1 MSSIQSQI
9 QNTMPMTATVNG
21 NAIQGKVSELKDGV
35 SIAQAKEAAKGDG
48 LDQVFI
54 QAKGKNYVVQGD
66 GLDIKSIKKSDKPFV
81 QLYIGDDPVRASLE
95 GLDNEKNTLK
105 EGAWNLG
112 TKIGMGGFVG
122 SVGLAFIGT
131 ALEHGPDKGGSAMA
145 GFMFAGIS
153 AAVTVGSAVI
163 GSGCRSMIGADV
175 SSIVCS
181 STLLRSLATAGF

>member
-66 GLDIKSIKKSDKPFV
+66 GLDIKSIYYS
-81 QLYIGDDPVRASLE
+81 GWA
-95 GLDNEKNTLK
+95 TLT
-105 EGAWNLG
+105 LS
-112 TKIGMGGFVG
+112 I
-122 SVGLAFIGT
+122 IGT
-131 ALEHGPDKGGSAMA
+131 ALLWLT
-145 GFMFAGIS
+145 IW
-153 AAVTVGSAVI
+153 I
-163 GSGCRSMIGADV
+163 
-175 SSIVCS
+175 
-181 STLLRSLATAGF
+181 